1 MSKSKDA
8 NNDICPVSLS
18 DDSDCLIIDEDRCF
32 EDPGDYVVAASALVQ
47 LSEKEVLLS
56 STKLDKDV
64 SKQAIVPVSLKKNY
78 VGSYIVNINHFY
90 RLIIPFPQ
98 PSLRKISERGCHL

>member
-1 MSKSKDA
+1 MSKSKD
-8 NNDICPVSLS
+8 DICPVSLS

-56 STKLDKDV
+56 STKSDLDV
-64 SKQAIVPVSLKKNY
+64 PQEANAPVSLLNNIY
-78 VGSYIVNINHFY
+78 VISYNIDINHF
-90 RLIIPFPQ
+90 ID
-98 PSLRKISERGCHL
+98 